1 MIRGRRVRASAAD
14 GANGPPRLPTATGPT
29 SPGPVPGPPAVPELL
44 MNKTRTF
51 PTTAPFGRSNENRT
65 HRASPVQT
73 YVDPRWPLRCSRV
86 PGSGPPSSSIRI
98 ARPSEDPSGPAAT
111 TTVTARPLDW
121 SQVKA
126 SPSNQGGAHRGRG
139 AELSVR
145 HECRRPA
152 GSWQEGPDVD
162 GDGAEHRLGRRAALC
177 ERHEAERRARR
188 HEDDEGT
195 RGPAGV
201 GS

>member
-98 ARPSEDPSGPAAT
+98 DEEGGPDPGT
-111 TTVTARPLDW
+111 LEHRR
-121 SQVKA
+121 
-126 SPSNQGGAHRGRG
+126 GHRGSTYVWTGEARCVRFSLDLPKG
-139 AELSVR
+139 AV
-145 HECRRPA
+145 
-152 GSWQEGPDVD
+152 
-162 GDGAEHRLGRRAALC
+162 
-177 ERHEAERRARR
+177 
-188 HEDDEGT
+188 
-195 RGPAGV
+195 V
-201 GS
+201 GNV

>member
-29 SPGPVPGPPAVPELL
+29 SPGPVPGPPALPELL

-98 ARPSEDPSGPAAT
+98 ARPSEDPSGPERSTVSGAAPLCVSGTRPSAALAVTKT
-111 TTVTARPLDW
+111 TRA
-121 SQVKA
+121 
-126 SPSNQGGAHRGRG
+126 
-139 AELSVR
+139 
-145 HECRRPA
+145 
-152 GSWQEGPDVD
+152 
-162 GDGAEHRLGRRAALC
+162 RAALRAWVVDSTMGWNGTSLVQLDVGKRQPPWVALYHRRSMD
-177 ERHEAERRARR
+177 ESLKERRIR
-188 HEDDEGT
+188 
-195 RGPAGV
+195 
-201 GS
+201 